1 MMQLSHRLCPQKHC
15 EKFQLRARLFSNDT
29 HWLHAT
35 KRILEAFNKNRPMH
49 IQTTDPAAQEIIV
62 QWLINGATIN
72 NEGWV
77 KKEYEAYQK
86 RILIKNLN

>member
-1 MMQLSHRLCPQKHC
+1 
-15 EKFQLRARLFSNDT
+15 
-29 HWLHAT
+29 
-35 KRILEAFNKNRPMH
+35 MH